1 MKEFLKYQVCLV
13 GAAKDCE
20 QVKAILDYDKVHLLE
35 EYASDINCMVE
46 DIADYVVICGDIDES
61 ILKN

>member
-1 MKEFLKYQVCLV
+1 M